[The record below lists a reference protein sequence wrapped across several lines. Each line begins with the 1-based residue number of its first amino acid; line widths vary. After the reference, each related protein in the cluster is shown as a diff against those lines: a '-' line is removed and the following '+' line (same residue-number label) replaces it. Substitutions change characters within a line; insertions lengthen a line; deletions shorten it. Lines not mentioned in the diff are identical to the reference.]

1 LSNRRQSSKTDE
13 QILVKMKKV
22 VEQDGGIRQ
31 FGLTFLSV
39 FLYMVCHLP
48 IPVHSFVS
56 GVIDT
61 FQHGSPLGVTSKNMI
76 DQKKIS

>member
-1 LSNRRQSSKTDE
+1 MSNRRQSSKTDE

-39 FLYMVCHLP
+39 FLDIDCQFP
-48 IPVHSFVS
+48 IPVHSFVY

-61 FQHGSPLGVTSKNMI
+61 FQHGSPLFVTSKKMI
-76 DQKKIS
+76 DDIKRS